1 MYPKLY
7 NGEEKIKSK
16 GKVLPYS
23 MLQFWQLSLSDILFN
38 MNRGTF
44 AEFIVR
50 CALIEGGFNPPDISN
65 GSIRAWDIT
74 GPDIP
79 SASHPARIE
88 VKSTASIQ
96 SDTPDEKEP
105 LSLPDSRLVFGIQ
118 RAIDWE
124 HPEKGKHRNNDL
136 YVFCHYKAVRKS
148 QDILDMDL
156 WDFYVYPTYM
166 IEKDD
171 LLKEKNSIS
180 LYRLKK
186 LGAKPV
192 SFDGLYE
199 EIMEKIAAII
209 S

>member
-1 MYPKLY
+1 MYT
-7 NGEEKIKSK
+7 GEEKIRSK

-65 GSIRAWDIT
+65 GSIRPWDIT

-79 SASHPARIE
+79 SVSRPARIE

-105 LSLPDSRLVFGIQ
+105 LSLQDSQLVFGIQ

-124 HPEKGKHRNNDL
+124 HPENGRQRNNDL

-171 LLKEKNSIS
+171 RLKKKNSIS

-186 LGAKPV
+186 LGAKSV
-192 SFDGLYE
+192 SFDGLYD
-199 EIMEKIAAII
+199 EIMEKIAAIKD
-209 S
+209 